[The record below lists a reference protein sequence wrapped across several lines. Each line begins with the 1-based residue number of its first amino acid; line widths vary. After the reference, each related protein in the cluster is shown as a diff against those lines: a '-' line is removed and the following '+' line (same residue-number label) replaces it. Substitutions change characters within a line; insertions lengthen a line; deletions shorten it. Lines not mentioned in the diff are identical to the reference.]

1 MSESSCPLLWAH
13 AQTISRGDVMRKTYR
28 VYFIDARDGYPNQKL
43 LEVDCVDDI
52 YGYMAHLG
60 HTVTKV
66 EEVVS

>member
-1 MSESSCPLLWAH
+1 
-13 AQTISRGDVMRKTYR
+13 MRKTYR